1 MTESGFAK
9 RVRSLSAEE
18 KDRLV
23 EKIEQDAAAIEIENY
38 GCARCVL
45 RALQQNLEGLGGS
58 EAFKASLAMSGGVA
72 RNCEV
77 CGALLGGLMAVGL
90 AYGSD
95 RLAFPFGAYVK
106 EKKQDGEVAERYRE
120 VMGRGSKICDGFKK
134 IYGSLRCA
142 DVQKAIRGGKFWDLR
157 DPKQLEE
164 YLQPAVHDQCG
175 SVAGTAAR
183 ITAEVMLE

>member
-1 MTESGFAK
+1 MTGSGSATWVK
-9 RVRSLSAEE
+9 SLSAEE
-18 KDRLV
+18 KDKLV
-23 EKIEQDAAAIEIENY
+23 KKIEQDAAAIEMENY

-45 RALQQNLEGLGGS
+45 RALQQNLNLGGG

-95 RLAFPFGAYVK
+95 KLAFPFGAYVK
-106 EKKQDGEVAERYRE
+106 EKKQDDEVAERYRE
-120 VMGRGSKICDGFKK
+120 VMGRGGKICDRFKEV
-134 IYGSLRCA
+134 YASLRCA
-142 DVQKAIRGGKFWDLR
+142 DVQRAIREGKFWDLR

-164 YLQPAVHDQCG
+164 YLQPAIHDQCG
-175 SVAGTAAR
+175 SVAGMAAR
-183 ITAEVMLE
+183 ITAQVMLE